1 MRSIAGTRKATVIA
15 LPNEESWIAGA
26 RLARAPV
33 EGGLIA
39 SHISG
44 SGPPVVLLAPLFFD
58 GRVWTPQIE
67 RLEGTHTAIAVDQRG
82 HGVSSRPAEPYD
94 PAADVEAALADLGV
108 HRSAVVGMREG
119 AEYALRIAVRGRVDV
134 VGLVLI
140 LPNVA
145 WLVRELDP
153 GRFYAGAREA
163 IETLNADPELADMRD
178 AIAALDEEAIAAS
191 IADDAQAEIPQSD
204 SRRAVVEAMVRS
216 NVHAV
221 FETELVK
228 PGPSDLAERLRTL
241 AVPTLVLAASEEGAD
256 ELLALMSGRLADVH
270 VEVIHSNAP
279 AVTLA
284 HPDVCNDAIAAFL
297 ARIPSTEP

>member
-1 MRSIAGTRKATVIA
+1 
-15 LPNEESWIAGA
+15 LPDGEPWIAGA

-39 SHISG
+39 SHVSG

-67 RLEGTHTAIAVDQRG
+67 RLEGTHTAITVDQRG

-94 PAADVEAALADLGV
+94 PAADVEAALTDLGV
-108 HRSAVVGMREG
+108 RRSAVIGMGEG
-119 AEYALRIAVRGRVDV
+119 AEYALRVAVRGRVDV

-153 GRFYAGAREA
+153 SRFYAGAREA
-163 IETLNADPELADMRD
+163 IETLNADPELAGMRD

-191 IADDAQAEIPQSD
+191 ITDDAQAEIPKGD
-204 SRRAVVEAMVRS
+204 SGRAVVEAMVRS

-221 FETELVK
+221 FETEFVK

-241 AVPTLVLAASEEGAD
+241 VVPILVLAASNESAD
-256 ELLALMSGRLADVH
+256 ELLALVSGRLEDVR
-270 VEVIHSNAP
+270 VEVIHSNVP

-284 HPDVCNDAIAAFL
+284 HPDVCNDAIVAFL
-297 ARIPSTEP
+297 SEVLPPEG